1 MGEDTIPFF
10 ENEIKDTMQGI
21 IKVVGVGGGGCNA
34 VRNMHKEGVEGVT
47 FAACN
52 TDSQSLKG
60 SPVPVK
66 LLMGEGLG
74 AGGDPEIGKSEA
86 EKSLDSLRNIL
97 SDGTKM
103 VFITASMGGG
113 TGTGSAPV
121 VAKVAKELNLLTV
134 GVVTIPFYFEK
145 KQKIVK
151 ALKGVDELRKYVDA
165 ILIINNERLCDVYSD
180 SDISL
185 KEAFGR
191 ADNILKD
198 AVKGISELITVHSEG
213 SINLDFRDVE
223 ATLKDGGGAIMAM
236 GRASG
241 DHRVEKAILD
251 ALNSPLLY
259 GNDIGKAKRILFN
272 IYASDEHPI
281 FVREMQEIDDFFD
294 QLDPNISVIWGTS
307 TDDSLGEDAKVTILA
322 TGLEDD
328 MRKEVKSNVH
338 RTDDDF
344 YEDLIP
350 MLYKPAKQPTPAKV
364 LAQEP
369 TFEVTPAPEPEPA
382 VEEPQVE
389 EPKVEEI
396 PEPEPEK
403 LVGQLQAEGRT
414 DLLLHA
420 IGVPLL
426 EELRIEAAK
435 GRLSR
440 LVITKDYRFIL
451 EDYQKE
457 VELQPVHKAV
467 YLLFLAHPE
476 GIEFKRLADYRDE
489 LLRYY
494 MATGKM
500 LDKEK
505 VIESVDHLVN
515 PLDNAINEKCSRI
528 KKVFLSMVDEYS
540 ASYYFISSHTLKH
553 IQGSSRIWYERLKVI
568 TLPRDLV
575 IWQK

>member
-1 MGEDTIPFF
+1 MGEDLIPFF
-10 ENEIKDTMQGI
+10 SDVKDTMQGI
-21 IKVVGVGGGGCNA
+21 IKFVGVGGGGCNA
-34 VRNMHKEGVEGVT
+34 VRNMYNEGVEGVS

-74 AGGDPEIGKSEA
+74 AGGDPEIGKSGA
-86 EKSLDSLRNIL
+86 EKSLDSLKQIL

-121 VAKVAKELNLLTV
+121 VAKVAKDLDLLTV

-145 KQKIVK
+145 KQKIIK

-165 ILIINNERLCDVYSD
+165 MLIINNERLCDVYSD

-223 ATLKDGGGAIMAM
+223 ATMKDGGGAIMAM

-272 IYASDEHPI
+272 IYASEEHPI

-350 MLYKPAKQPTPAKV
+350 LLYKPAKKPKV
-364 LAQEP
+364 AEAIVQELP
-369 TFEVTPAPEPEPA
+369 FEVAPAPEPEPA
-382 VEEPQVE
+382 VEEP
-389 EPKVEEI
+389 KVEKPKEEDV
-396 PEPEPEK
+396 PEPEPVK
-403 LVGQLQAEGRT
+403 
-414 DLLLHA
+414 
-420 IGVPLL
+420 VP
-426 EELRIEAAK
+426 EIMNESPTV
-435 GRLSR
+435 SR
-440 LVITKDYRFIL
+440 WKSWLNNIM
-451 EDYQKE
+451 KE
-457 VELQPVHKAV
+457 VTE
-467 YLLFLAHPE
+467 
-476 GIEFKRLADYRDE
+476 
-489 LLRYY
+489 
-494 MATGKM
+494 
-500 LDKEK
+500 
-505 VIESVDHLVN
+505 
-515 PLDNAINEKCSRI
+515 
-528 KKVFLSMVDEYS
+528 
-540 ASYYFISSHTLKH
+540 
-553 IQGSSRIWYERLKVI
+553 
-568 TLPRDLV
+568 
-575 IWQK
+575 